1 MAVELRST
9 YDLTINPVLRDLIHA
24 VGKETDDALRATLIA
39 SGGVG
44 EHHPIVI
51 RRETNE
57 IVDGHRRYRFCK
69 ELGLPY
75 CAIYKSFPTMAEVIE
90 FMFDEQIPRRNS
102 TPQQLAVM
110 TASQHESRSKKVGSS
125 RATAEIAKQSGK
137 SERTVYRATEYKTAL
152 ESLAADVQAKL
163 KSGEIKSSLA
173 SVVAFA
179 NASPEYQKAIIANI
193 ESGLHASL
201 QAALK
206 TDDDEKKEQ
215 DGPET
220 PKSTDT
226 LSVKTKGGKKPSAK
240 PAADM
245 VREAQAF
252 LGKLDRT
259 IDEVHEMLPE
269 SRRHAECR
277 SLLKQLGDRLKAWWR
292 EAE

>member
-9 YDLTINPVLRDLIHA
+9 YDLTINPVFRDLIHA
-24 VGKETDDALRATLIA
+24 VGKETDEALKAALIA

-75 CAIYKSFPTMAEVIE
+75 CAIYKSFPTLESVMD

-110 TASQHESRSKKVGSS
+110 TASQHEMRSKKVGSS

-137 SERTVYRATEYKTAL
+137 SERTVYRANEYKAAL
-152 ESLAADVQAKL
+152 ESLAADVQAKI
-163 KSGEIKSSLA
+163 KSAEIKSSLA

-206 TDDDEKKEQ
+206 TDEDEKKEQ
-215 DGPET
+215 DET
-220 PKSTDT
+220 LELTDT
-226 LSVKTKGGKKPSAK
+226 LSVKPKGGKKPSAK

-277 SLLKQLGDRLKAWWR
+277 NLLKQLGDRLKAWWR

>member
-1 MAVELRST
+1 MSEMRTT
-9 YDLTINPVLRDLIHA
+9 YDLGIDPELQSLLKQKVPARTDEYLEEDLI
-24 VGKETDDALRATLIA
+24 E
-39 SGGVG
+39 SGGAHDAVVVWK
-44 EHHPIVI
+44 ERNV
-51 RRETNE
+51 
-57 IVDGHRRYRFCK
+57 IVDGHRRYGKCK
-69 ELGLPY
+69 NLGLPY
-75 CAIYKSFPTMAEVIE
+75 PVFYLSFKDKSHVKYWMDRRQAG
-90 FMFDEQIPRRNS
+90 RRNN
-102 TPQQLAVM
+102 TPQEESLADARM
-110 TASQHESRSKKVGSS
+110 HEYLSRKLGSSS
-125 RATAEIAKQSGK
+125 RATSEIAKQSGK
-137 SERTVYRATEYKTAL
+137 SERTIYRANEYKAAL
-152 ESLAADVQAKL
+152 ESLAADVQAKI
-163 KSGEIKSSLA
+163 KSAEIKSSLA

-206 TDDDEKKEQ
+206 TDEDEKKEQ
-215 DGPET
+215 DGPE
-220 PKSTDT
+220 PPEVTDT
-226 LSVKTKGGKKPSAK
+226 LSVKPKGGKKPPAK

-277 SLLKQLGDRLKAWWR
+277 NLLKQLGDRLKAWWR